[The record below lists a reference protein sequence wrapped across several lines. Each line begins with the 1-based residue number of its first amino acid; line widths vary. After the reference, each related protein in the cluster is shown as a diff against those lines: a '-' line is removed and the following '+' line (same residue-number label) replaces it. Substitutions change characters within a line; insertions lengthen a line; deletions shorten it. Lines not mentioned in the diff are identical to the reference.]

1 MAYLIRATA
10 ARRIY
15 LIVGIRSASTYVE
28 RSFIVG
34 ISSIKGIV
42 NIAFIATLE
51 GRRSLGCH
59 TVYAKNI
66 LCIICFNNVNVERQM
81 RFIDSRSRLVQK
93 L

>member
-15 LIVGIRSASTYVE
+15 LIVGVRSVSAYVE

-42 NIAFIATLE
+42 DIAFIATLE
-51 GRRSLGCH
+51 GRRSLRFH
-59 TVYAKNI
+59 TVYGKNI
-66 LCIICFNNVNVERQM
+66 QVLSV
-81 RFIDSRSRLVQK
+81 LTT
-93 L
+93 